1 MSTKRF
7 SPVIC
12 LLVILMFILA
22 ACGGTTPDTA
32 SEGSAAPAAESAAPS
47 AEASAEES
55 AAPSA
60 EASTESSAEASA
72 EASAES
78 TAAAGGSPDQAV
90 IPNVEP
96 GAEITFWT
104 YFLSPTFDEYIQ
116 DTIARFNEVYPDVT
130 VNWEDRQATL
140 QDEYRN
146 SLAAG
151 NAPDVVNLSTRWV
164 PEFAQADQLIN
175 MSEALPP
182 EVQEQ
187 YFPSLFEQVQVNG
200 QSYQVPWYQALSI
213 YALNTELI
221 EQAGL
226 SVEDMPE
233 NYEELRQVCQTLK
246 DQANTQCGLR
256 LNADNILSDMAYQ
269 GGVQVMNED
278 GTEFTFNSPEGVE
291 WLQYWADMVK
301 NDLTARDLILAAE
314 DRPGLERFSAG
325 QLPFYAT
332 GPQLIRIIKEN
343 NPNLYPNLAISPV
356 PVGES
361 GAVPPSSMSIA
372 VSAQTEY
379 PNASLALAT
388 FFTNPE
394 SMTEFAKL
402 VPVFPSTP
410 ESYDD
415 PFFSEPGELIED
427 QPRTLARETIGQQA
441 DILPEI
447 PQAREVNEI
456 VRGAVEQA
464 LFSDVTP
471 EQALEEA
478 AAEANALI
486 QQ

>member
-1 MSTKRF
+1 VSTKRF
-7 SPVIC
+7 SPVIS
-12 LLVILMFILA
+12 LLIILTFILA
-22 ACGGTTPDTA
+22 ACGGGTPATPDTA

-47 AEASAEES
+47 VEASAEES
-55 AAPSA
+55 A
-60 EASTESSAEASA
+60 EASVEASVEASA
-72 EASAES
+72 DAS
-78 TAAAGGSPDQAV
+78 AAGGTVPTGPGSAAL
-90 IPNVEP
+90 IPNVEE

-104 YFLSPTFDEYIQ
+104 YFLSPTFDEYIR
-116 DTIARFNEVYPDVT
+116 DTIARFNEVYPGVT

-164 PEFAQADQLIN
+164 PEFAQNDQLIN

-182 EVQEQ
+182 EAQEQ
-187 YFPSLFEQVQVNG
+187 YFPSLFEQVQVDG

-213 YALNTELI
+213 YAINTELI
-221 EQAGL
+221 EQASL
-226 SVEDMPE
+226 TVEDMPT
-233 NYEELRQVCQTLK
+233 NYEELRQVCQTLV

-301 NDLTARDLILAAE
+301 NNLTARDLILAAE

-343 NPNLYPNLAISPV
+343 NPNLYPKLAISPV

-361 GAVPPSSMSIA
+361 GAIPPSSMSIA
-372 VSAQTEY
+372 VSKQTEY

-388 FFTNPE
+388 FFTNPD

-410 ESYDD
+410 ESYED

-427 QPRTLARETIGQQA
+427 QPRALAQETIGQQA

-456 VRGAVEQA
+456 VRQAVEQA

-486 QQ
+486 Q

>member
-1 MSTKRF
+1 VSIKRF
-7 SPVIC
+7 GPLMTLT
-12 LLVILMFILA
+12 LLVSLLLA
-22 ACGGTTPDTA
+22 ACGGGTATPDTGTQGSVA
-32 SEGSAAPAAESAAPS
+32 PSVAASAAGDAETSAAPS
-47 AEASAEES
+47 IA
-55 AAPSA
+55 
-60 EASTESSAEASA
+60 ASTESSAAASPA
-72 EASAES
+72 GSAP
-78 TAAAGGSPDQAV
+78 AGGTSEQAV

-164 PEFAQADQLIN
+164 PEFAQNDQLIN
-175 MSEALPP
+175 MSEALPA
-182 EVQEQ
+182 EVREQ
-187 YFPSLFEQVQVNG
+187 YFPSLFEQVQVDG
-200 QSYQVPWYQALSI
+200 QSYQVPWYQAVSI
-213 YALNTELI
+213 YAINTELI

-226 SVEDMPE
+226 TVEDMPAD
-233 NYEELRQVCQTLK
+233 YDQLREVCQTLK

-256 LNADNILSDMAYQ
+256 LNADNLLSDMAYQ

-278 GTEFTFNSPEGVE
+278 GTEFTFNSPEGVA

-343 NPNLYPNLAISPV
+343 NPDLYPKLAISPV
-356 PVGES
+356 AVGRS

-410 ESYDD
+410 ASYDD

-427 QPRTLARETIGQQA
+427 QPRAIAREVIGQQA

-447 PQAREVNEI
+447 PNAREVNEV
-456 VRGAVEQA
+456 VRQAVEQA

-471 EQALEEA
+471 EQALQGAVEQ
-478 AAEANALI
+478 ANALI
-486 QQ
+486 E